1 MKTIASISDKIN
13 ALETSPTIGM
23 AQKSRDL
30 KAQGIDIISLSV
42 GEPDFD
48 TPEHIKEAGI
58 QAIKDNYSHYS
69 PVQGY
74 PQLLEAIAKK
84 LKRENG
90 LEYNTNQVVVSCGAK
105 HSLYNIFQCIINPND
120 EVIIPCPYWV
130 SYSEIVKLAGG
141 IPVFVQTGMEDEFK
155 IKPEQLKAKLSS
167 KTKALF
173 LNSPSNPT
181 GSIYSKDEL
190 EALAKVVAEYPN
202 CMIVSDEIYEHITY
216 EGKHESIAQ
225 FDFIKDQ
232 VAIVNGLSKGY
243 AMTGWRIGYVAAP
256 EWLAK
261 ACNKLQGQLT
271 SGVCSIAQIASV
283 AALSGSMEP
292 TRKMCQKFQERR
304 DLAIALMKDIEGFEI
319 EKPKAAFYLFPK
331 VNKLFGKSYEGKSV
345 NNATDLSLFLLEHAQ
360 VATVTG
366 EAFGAPDYIR
376 LSYAT
381 SNEQIE
387 EALRRIKK
395 AVNLLK

>member
-1 MKTIASISDKIN
+1 MSLISDKII

-23 AQKSRDL
+23 AQKSREL

-48 TPEHIKEAGI
+48 TPEHIKAAGI
-58 QAIKDNYSHYS
+58 KAIQDNYSHYT

-74 PQLLEAIAKK
+74 PELLEAIAAK
-84 LKRENG
+84 LKRENN
-90 LEYNTNQVVVSCGAK
+90 LDYKTNQIVVSCGAK
-105 HSLYNIFQCIINPND
+105 HSLYNIFQCIINPGD

-130 SYSEIVKLAGG
+130 SYSEIAKLAGG
-141 IPVFVQTGMEDEFK
+141 TSVFVETGMENDFK
-155 IKPEQLKAKLSS
+155 ITPEQLEAKISS

-181 GSIYSKDEL
+181 GSIYNRQEL
-190 EALAKVVAEYPN
+190 EALAKVVAKYPS
-202 CMIVSDEIYEHITY
+202 CIIVSDEIYEHITY
-216 EGKHESIAQ
+216 KGKHESIAQ

-232 VAIVNGLSKGY
+232 VAIVNGVSKGY
-243 AMTGWRIGYVAAP
+243 AMTGWRIGYLAAP

-271 SGVCSIAQIASV
+271 SGVCSIAQMASI
-283 AALSGSMEP
+283 AALTGTMKP
-292 TRKMCQKFQERR
+292 TEEMRRKFQERR
-304 DLAIALMKDIEGFEI
+304 DLAISLMQEIDGFEI
-319 EKPKAAFYLFPK
+319 NVPKAAFYLFPK
-331 VNKLFGKSYEGKSV
+331 VNRLFGKSYNESTIES
-345 NNATDLSLFLLEHAQ
+345 ATDLSMFLLQEAR

-387 EALRRIKK
+387 KALERIKT

>member
-1 MKTIASISDKIN
+1 MSLISDKIN

-23 AQKSRDL
+23 AQKSREL
-30 KAQGIDIISLSV
+30 KAQGIDVISLSV

-48 TPEHIKEAGI
+48 TPEHIKKAGI
-58 QAIKDNYSHYS
+58 AAINNNYSHYS

-74 PQLLEAIAKK
+74 PQLLEAIVTK
-84 LKRENG
+84 LKREND
-90 LEYNTNQVVVSCGAK
+90 LEYKTNQIVVSCGAK
-105 HSLYNIFQCIINPND
+105 HSLYNIFQCIINPED

-141 IPVFVQTGMEDEFK
+141 ISVFVKTDMDSGFK
-155 IKPEQLKAKLSS
+155 ITPEQLKAKLSH

-181 GSIYSKDEL
+181 GSIYSKEEL

-202 CMIVSDEIYEHITY
+202 CIIVSDEIYEHITY

-225 FDFIKDQ
+225 FDCVKNQ
-232 VAIVNGLSKGY
+232 VAIVNGVSKGY
-243 AMTGWRIGYVAAP
+243 AMTGWRIGYIAAP

-271 SGVCSIAQIASV
+271 SGVCSVAQIASV
-283 AALSGSMEP
+283 AALTGTMES
-292 TRKMCQKFQERR
+292 TWEMRRKFQERR
-304 DLAIALMKDIEGFEI
+304 DLAVSLMQKIKGFEI
-319 EKPKAAFYLFPK
+319 NTPKAAFYLFPK
-331 VNKLFGKSYEGKSV
+331 VSKLFGKSYEGRTIA
-345 NNATDLSLFLLEHAQ
+345 NATDLSLFLLEKAQ

-381 SNEQIE
+381 SNELIK
-387 EALRRIKK
+387 EALLRIKK

>member
-90 LEYNTNQVVVSCGAK
+90 LEYNTNQIVVSCGAK

>member
-1 MKTIASISDKIN
+1 MSKTILSDKIN
-13 ALETSPTIGM
+13 ALENSPTIGM
-23 AQKSRDL
+23 AQKSREL
-30 KAQGIDIISLSV
+30 QAQGIDIISLSV

-58 QAIKDNYSHYS
+58 KAIKENYSHYT
-69 PVQGY
+69 PVAGY
-74 PQLLEAIAKK
+74 KVLLEAISLK
-84 LKRENG
+84 LKRDND
-90 LEYNTNQVVVSCGAK
+90 LDYNTNQIVVSCGAK

-141 IPVFVQTGMEDEFK
+141 VPVFVETGMEDGFK
-155 IKPEQLKAKLSS
+155 ITPSQLKEKIND

-181 GSIYSKDEL
+181 GSIYSKQEL
-190 EALAKVVAEYPN
+190 EEIAKVVADYPN
-202 CMIVSDEIYEHITY
+202 CMIVSDEIYEYITY
-216 EGKHESIAQ
+216 EGTHESIAQ

-232 VAIVNGLSKGY
+232 VVVVNGMSKGY
-243 AMTGWRIGYVAAP
+243 AMTGWRIGYMAGP

-261 ACNKLQGQLT
+261 AVSKLQSQLT
-271 SGVCSIAQIASV
+271 SGVTSIAQMASIAG
-283 AALSGSMEP
+283 LTGTDEP
-292 TRKMCQKFQERR
+292 IVKMRNKFKERR
-304 DLAIALMKDIEGFEI
+304 DLAVKLMKEIPGFEI
-319 EKPKAAFYLFPK
+319 ETPKAAFYLFPK
-331 VNKLFGKSYEGKSV
+331 VNQLFGKTYEDKTI
-345 NNATDLSLFLLEHAQ
+345 NNATDFSLFLLEHAR

-381 SNEQIE
+381 SNEMIE
-387 EALRRIKK
+387 EALKRIKE
-395 AVNLLK
+395 AVALLK